1 VLRPVYHDLAALR
14 RQILQGATTVNVA
27 SLLTMLPMVA
37 RIVVVPAPTARTRL
51 LLPGSL
57 VATATSG
64 FEDEYVASWV
74 TLSSVP
80 PAK

>member
-1 VLRPVYHDLAALR
+1 MYHDLPRLR
-14 RQILQGATTVNVA
+14 RQTQGTTTVSVA
-27 SLLTMLPMVA
+27 SLLTMVPMVA
-37 RIVVVPAPTARTRL
+37 RIVVVPTPTATTRL
-51 LLPGSL
+51 LFPGSL